1 MYQMKK
7 WRMKV
12 MLNEAQ
18 LGEVWVLFAD
28 YIDKKQ
34 IDLVAER
41 YIELLADFG
50 ISDQSLQTLNGTD
63 QHLDQAISYYLEDD
77 DDVDDDVSELD
88 F

>member
-1 MYQMKK
+1 
-7 WRMKV
+7 

>member
-1 MYQMKK
+1 
-7 WRMKV
+7 MKV

>member
-1 MYQMKK
+1 
-7 WRMKV
+7 
-12 MLNEAQ
+12 MLNEAH

-50 ISDQSLQTLNGTD
+50 ISDQSLQTLNGND

-77 DDVDDDVSELD
+77 DVVDDDVSELD

>member
-12 MLNEAQ
+12 MFNEAQ